1 MSRGPGQIT
10 LRGLASPDYSVRE
23 GSLGSYRLVRKLGTG
38 GMAEVFLA
46 AQRMQGGVIRP
57 VVVKAILPH
66 LVEDQRFVEDF
77 LREARVAA
85 MLNHPNIVHIHDVSV
100 LDGRPCIVMEFLKG
114 RDLWAV
120 LARLGESGAAVGP
133 QAAAAVV
140 AQASAAL
147 DYAHRK
153 RDRKGRPL
161 DLVHR
166 DISPHNL
173 FLTRDGQVRVL
184 DFGIAKSAFQQH
196 RTESGVIKG
205 KLAYMAPEQARGKD
219 VDHRADLF
227 ALGVVLWEMLA
238 GQRLFARDDAF
249 QTVTAMFHDDV
260 PEPSSVRPVPAELE
274 AIVMKA
280 LQRDPTDRYDSCE
293 SLTRALRRWLA
304 EAGAPAEERLVQGL
318 LSKTIPEA
326 EDAEFYAPD
335 RPVDPK
341 LLSTETSLIG
351 IDTSPNSLEDTDE
364 VVAPAGAQPTKK
376 RSWLP
381 SWWRWAALAVGLVA
395 VPFIVTAIWLRKDEP
410 TQPPPVARQDP
421 PPEVEPEAAPE
432 PEPEEPVEPVAI
444 RFAGVPD
451 GVTIEVDG
459 EPLAGDVFEVMPSD
473 DTHHV
478 RAVYEGQ
485 ELWRYDALFRTE
497 LEVELP
503 PLTLPTAAEP
513 APEVSEAAPE
523 VEVSDPP
530 RRRRRRA
537 RRRRAPTRMRG
548 LGMQIDLDYP

>member
-1 MSRGPGQIT
+1 VSLEPGQIT
-10 LRGLASPDYSVRE
+10 LRGLASPDYSARE

-66 LVEDQRFVEDF
+66 LVEDERFVEDF

-85 MLNHPNIVHIHDVSV
+85 MLSHPNIVHIHDVSV

-114 RDLWAV
+114 RDLWTV
-120 LARLGESGAAVGP
+120 LARLGERGAAVGP

-260 PEPSSVRPVPAELE
+260 PEPSSVRPVPEGLE

-280 LQRDPTDRYDSCE
+280 LQRDPTDRFDSCE
-293 SLTRALRRWLA
+293 SLTQALRRWLV
-304 EAGAPAEERLVQGL
+304 EAGAPPEQRLVQGL

-326 EDAEFYAPD
+326 EDGEFYAPD
-335 RPVDPK
+335 RPVDPQI
-341 LLSTETSLIG
+341 LSTETSLIG
-351 IDTSPNSLEDTDE
+351 IDTSPDPLGETSE
-364 VVAPAGAQPTKK
+364 VVSPAGAVSTKK
-376 RSWLP
+376 GSVLP
-381 SWWRWAALAVGLVA
+381 PWWRWAALAVGLVTI
-395 VPFIVTAIWLRKDEP
+395 PFVVTAIALRKDDPPE
-410 TQPPPVARQDP
+410 QPPPIAQPDVEPEA
-421 PPEVEPEAAPE
+421 PPEVEPEPPE
-432 PEPEEPVEPVAI
+432 PVTI
-444 RFAGVPD
+444 RFAGVPE

-459 EPLAGDVFEVMPSD
+459 EALDGDVFRVLPSD

-478 RAVYEGQ
+478 RAVHEGQ
-485 ELWRYDALFRTE
+485 ELWRYDALFRAE
-497 LEVELP
+497 AEVELP
-503 PLTLPTAAEP
+503 PLTLPTDAEP
-513 APEVSEAAPE
+513 EPEVSEAAPE

-530 RRRRRRA
+530 PRRRRRI
-537 RRRRAPTRMRG
+537 RRRRAAMRG

>member
-1 MSRGPGQIT
+1 MSRGPEQTT
-10 LRGLASPDYSVRE
+10 LGGLTSPDYSARE

-85 MLNHPNIVHIHDVSV
+85 MLSHPNIVHIHDVSV
-100 LDGRPCIVMEFLKG
+100 LEGRPCIVMEFLKG
-114 RDLWAV
+114 RDLWTV
-120 LARLGESGAAVGP
+120 LSRLGEMGAAVGP

-173 FLTRDGQVRVL
+173 FLTREGQVRVL

-249 QTVTAMFHDDV
+249 QTVTAMFHDEV
-260 PEPSSVRPVPAELE
+260 PAPSSVRPVPEALE
-274 AIVMKA
+274 AIVMKS
-280 LQRDPTDRYDSCE
+280 LQRDPTDRHDSCE
-293 SLTRALRRWLA
+293 SLTRALRQWLV
-304 EAGAPAEERLVQGL
+304 EVGAPPEERLVQGL
-318 LSKTIPEA
+318 LSKTIPES

-341 LLSTETSLIG
+341 LLSSESSLIG
-351 IDTSPNSLEDTDE
+351 IDTSPDSLGETGE
-364 VVAPAGAQPTKK
+364 VVAPAGVSPRPRK
-376 RSWLP
+376 RKLP
-381 SWWRWAALAVGLVA
+381 RWWRWAALAVGLVTI
-395 VPFIVTAIWLRKDEP
+395 PFVVTAIVLRKGDP
-410 TQPPPVARQDP
+410 PPQPPPMATEEP
-421 PPEVEPEAAPE
+421 PPVEEPPELE
-432 PEPEEPVEPVAI
+432 PAEPVEV
-444 RFAGVPD
+444 RFTGVPE
-451 GVTIEVDG
+451 GVSIEVDG
-459 EPLAGDVFEVMPSD
+459 EVLDGEVLRVDPSD
-473 DTHHV
+473 ETHHV
-478 RAVYEGQ
+478 RALYEGQ
-485 ELWRYDALFRTE
+485 ELWRYDALFRAET
-497 LEVELP
+497 VVDLP

-513 APEVSEAAPE
+513 APEVSEVAPE
-523 VEVSDPP
+523 VEVSEPP
-530 RRRRRRA
+530 RRRRRV
-537 RRRRAPTRMRG
+537 RRRAARMRS
-548 LGMQIDLDYP
+548 LGMQLDLDYP

>member
-1 MSRGPGQIT
+1 VSRGPEQTT
-10 LRGLASPDYSVRE
+10 LGGLASPDYSTRE

-85 MLNHPNIVHIHDVSV
+85 MLSHPNIVHIHDVSV

-114 RDLWAV
+114 RDLWTV
-120 LARLGESGAAVGP
+120 LSRLGDQGAAVGP

-173 FLTRDGQVRVL
+173 FVTREGQVRVL

-227 ALGVVLWEMLA
+227 ALGVVLWEMVA

-260 PEPSSVRPVPAELE
+260 PTPSSVRPVPEALE
-274 AIVMKA
+274 AIVMKT

-293 SLTRALRRWLA
+293 SLTLALRGWLH
-304 EAGAPAEERLVQGL
+304 EVGAAPEQRLVQGL
-318 LSKTIPEA
+318 LSKTIPES
-326 EDAEFYAPD
+326 EDGEFYAPD
-335 RPVDPK
+335 RPVDPN
-341 LLSTETSLIG
+341 LLSSEVSLIG
-351 IDTSPNSLEDTDE
+351 VDTSPNSLGETSE
-364 VVAPAGAQPTKK
+364 VVSPALADQ
-376 RSWLP
+376 RRRRLP
-381 SWWRWAALAVGLVA
+381 PWSRWAALAVGLVA
-395 VPFIVTAIWLRKDEP
+395 VPFVVTAIVLRKDDP
-410 TQPPPVARQDP
+410 PPQPPPVAEQEPAERQA
-421 PPEVEPEAAPE
+421 EEPEPSAPE
-432 PEPEEPVEPVAI
+432 PVEV
-444 RFAGVPD
+444 RFSGVPE
-451 GVTIEVDG
+451 GVSIEVDG
-459 EPLAGDVFEVMPSD
+459 ELLEGDVLRVDPSD

-478 RAVYEGQ
+478 RAVHEGQ
-485 ELWRYDALFRTE
+485 ELWRYDALFRAE
-497 LEVELP
+497 AVVELP

-513 APEVSEAAPE
+513 VPEVSEVAPE
-523 VEVSDPP
+523 VEVSEPPP
-530 RRRRRRA
+530 RRRRRV
-537 RRRRAPTRMRG
+537 RRRSPMRSPMRS
-548 LGMQIDLDYP
+548 LGMQLDLDYP